1 MRGGTVA
8 RRRYLRCGI
17 SRRQSFANRFGFD
30 TVSNARD
37 FAAVVRGIPATRPRR
52 QANACAHVREGFV
65 GCRLTVTGHRLTLSF
80 NRIRYTLPGSGTLSG
95 SWGRYGPGASL
106 QTTARQGVFGGWFR
120 WLLLVDVIVV
130 GFVVSVL
137 DRRAYRVEVIG
148 QRIRDHT
155 VRNVSRMP
163 SKREAFVDKRFV

>member
-130 GFVVSVL
+130 GFVEL
-137 DRRAYRVEVIG
+137 YRRADRVEVIG